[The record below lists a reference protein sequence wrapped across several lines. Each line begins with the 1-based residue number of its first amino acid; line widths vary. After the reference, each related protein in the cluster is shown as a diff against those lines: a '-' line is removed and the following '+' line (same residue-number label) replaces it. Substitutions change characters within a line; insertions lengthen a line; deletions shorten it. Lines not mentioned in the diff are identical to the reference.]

1 MKHLTL
7 SQLTKWKPC
16 GDDWIAR
23 FKRDY
28 RSKATMTDIE
38 ATLIAEKN
46 WSACSWLIGKRL
58 EKLNKRKVC
67 AFAYRCSY
75 RALKYARNHD
85 LKVLNEA
92 IAFAKVFAETGK
104 VDIPAAESAAESAR
118 SAAWSAWSAAWSA
131 WSAWSAARS
140 AAWSAAWSAWSARS
154 AAWSA
159 WSAAE
164 SAAWSAWSAARSAAW
179 SARSAARSAEYQWQF
194 QQIADIEEHWKGK
207 V

>member
-1 MKHLTL
+1 
-7 SQLTKWKPC
+7 
-16 GDDWIAR
+16 
-23 FKRDY
+23 
-28 RSKATMTDIE
+28 MTDIE

-104 VDIPAAESAAESAR
+104 VDIPAAWSAARSAWSAAWSTWSAAESAR
-118 SAAWSAWSAAWSA
+118 SAAWSA
-131 WSAWSAARS
+131 RS
-140 AAWSAAWSAWSARS
+140 AAWSARS
-154 AAWSA
+154 AA
-159 WSAAE
+159 E
-164 SAAWSAWSAARSAAW
+164 
-179 SARSAARSAEYQWQF
+179 SAARSAEYQWQF